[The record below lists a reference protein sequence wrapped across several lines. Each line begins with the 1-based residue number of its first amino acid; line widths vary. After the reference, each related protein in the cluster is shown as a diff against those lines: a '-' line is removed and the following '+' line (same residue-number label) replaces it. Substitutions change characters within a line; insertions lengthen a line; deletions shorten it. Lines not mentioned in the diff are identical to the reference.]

1 MYLRYGRLRMRQMIG
16 AMEAAKELIG
26 APADQVDRQTKRNVT
41 DRLDRG
47 IHNAQRFLGSR
58 K

>member
-1 MYLRYGRLRMRQMIG
+1 MRQMIG